1 MPRRDSPPRVS
12 AWSDGLAAIRR
23 PRKEVPPERRA
34 RLDQER
40 STDKS
45 VITKGEVDM
54 SVRKICKPKGCRGSP
69 RCDHPWWFDVMHE
82 GKRWRMRVDEFAIAR
97 GSPEPVTSKQTA
109 ERVWEP
115 KFIAELMAGK
125 DPHVS
130 PVPPKQE
137 TAPTVA
143 TFLDEY
149 FTNYVEAEGLKS
161 VDTVAGHIKALK
173 ASLGELPVIALE
185 KSADISRFKAAY
197 RHGHAVATVN
207 RALGVLRAA
216 INCGRFQDPP
226 LLATSP
232 FHRFGVNIKV
242 RDETKRDRRIHRDE
256 EQSLLTACLTMNS
269 AEHKW
274 MGPAMHDRIIGA
286 LETCCR
292 QGEMLRIQNR
302 DVDWSK
308 HQILIRAADAKDN
321 ENRRIPFDPHGRLA
335 PILKRR
341 TTLGPNAYVFGSS
354 DGEFMASFK
363 TAWESLLLVANGH
376 DAKRAKPGARVDRA
390 KLRQIDLHWHDMRHE
405 GACRLLA
412 DGVDIRTIQLML
424 GHADIKQT
432 QRYLNITDE
441 ELRRSMTGLWERRR
455 QLKAVVGQSSPGPA
469 EAGHYGRG

>member
-1 MPRRDSPPRVS
+1 M
-12 AWSDGLAAIRR
+12 A
-23 PRKEVPPERRA
+23 
-34 RLDQER
+34 
-40 STDKS
+40 
-45 VITKGEVDM
+45 
-54 SVRKICKPKGCRGSP
+54 VRKICKPKGCRASP

-97 GSPEPVTSKQTA
+97 GAPEPVTSKQTA

-125 DPHVS
+125 DPRVS
-130 PVPPKQE
+130 PTPPKQDSVL
-137 TAPTVA
+137 TVA
-143 TFLDEY
+143 RFLDQY

-161 VDTVAGHIKALK
+161 ADTVAGHIKALK
-173 ASLGELPVIALE
+173 AALGELPAIALE
-185 KSADISRFKAAY
+185 KPAEIARFKAAY

-216 INCGRFQDPP
+216 INWGRFQDPP

-256 EQSLLTACLTMNS
+256 EQSLLAACLTMNS

-274 MGPAMHDRIIGA
+274 TGPAMHDRIIGA

-302 DVDWSK
+302 DVDWTQ
-308 HQILIRAADAKDN
+308 HQILIRAENAKDN
-321 ENRRIPFDPHGRLA
+321 ENRRIPFDPKGRLA

-341 TTLGPNAYVFGSS
+341 AELGPYAFVFGTPE
-354 DGEFMASFK
+354 GEIQDSFK
-363 TAWESLLLVANGH
+363 TAWESLLLVAQGH
-376 DAKRAKPGARVDRA
+376 ATKRAEPGVRVDRE
-390 KLRQIDLHWHDMRHE
+390 KLKEIDLHWHDLRHE

-412 DGVDIRTIQLML
+412 DGVDIRVIQLML
-424 GHADIKQT
+424 GHSDIKTT

-441 ELRRSMTGLWERRR
+441 EMRRALNGVWERRR
-455 QLKAVVGQSSPGPA
+455 QLRLETTSNQEDVEGRAVGQ
-469 EAGHYGRG
+469 